1 MILAWFVQKLRG
13 LLVTAPLI
21 RVIYYHWR
29 LEGTG
34 GITLMSTIFLLNE
47 KGELVENLSLIMNK
61 SKKRLLRW
69 GQKAATICDIL
80 FIWSEKRYCF
90 YQGKVTEFWLAM
102 FAESTRSLF
111 AGLLRQNLTAPV
123 AWGRGENHRKF
134 TNWVFVSCYLLGI
147 ITMHMVLESTTT
159 QSSLLKNALKVNTT
173 KFHFN
178 TYRLK
183 EIYFVHLF
191 RCDCNIAPIGSKV
204 CKLKKLQ

>member
-1 MILAWFVQKLRG
+1 MILAWFVQKVRG

-29 LEGTG
+29 LEETG

-69 GQKAATICDIL
+69 GQKPLL
-80 FIWSEKRYCF
+80 FVTFCFNIWSEKRYCF

-134 TNWVFVSCYLLGI
+134 TNWVFVFMLSSRYHHHAYGLGEHYNSVI
-147 ITMHMVLESTTT
+147 PAEECFES
-159 QSSLLKNALKVNTT
+159 
-173 KFHFN
+173 
-178 TYRLK
+178 
-183 EIYFVHLF
+183 
-191 RCDCNIAPIGSKV
+191 
-204 CKLKKLQ
+204 